1 MIEKRTYPWGTDRRF
16 NAFSTWF
23 SSYFGERVQKVSLD
37 AGFTCPN
44 RDGTSGTGGCTFCS
58 NEAFNPSYC
67 SPEKSVTQQLDEG
80 IPFHQRR
87 YRRAKRYLA
96 YFQAYSNTYSGIEK
110 LKALYSEALSY
121 PGIIGLVIG
130 TRPDCVDESLLD
142 YLAELKKRCFLIVE
156 YGIESVNDDT
166 LRRVNRGHDF
176 ETAVKTII
184 KTAERGIHTG
194 AHFILGLPGESRE
207 EIINSST
214 IISELPLNSVKLH
227 QLQIFKGT
235 AMAEEYA
242 ADPHRF
248 DLFTP
253 AEYLDLVIAFTEK
266 LNPAIMIERISSEAP
281 PRTLADPRLW
291 DIRTDEF
298 IRLFDKRLEELDT
311 WQGRHYINKKTAK

>member
-1 MIEKRTYPWGTDRRF
+1 MSEDNKYIWGTDRRF

-23 SSYFGERVQKVSLD
+23 SNYFGERVQKVSLD
-37 AGFTCPN
+37 AGFSCPN
-44 RDGTSGTGGCTFCS
+44 RDGTKGTGGCTFCS
-58 NEAFNPSYC
+58 NDAFNPSYC

-80 IPFHQRR
+80 IPFHKRR

-96 YFQAYSNTYSGIEK
+96 YFQAYSNTYAGIEK
-110 LKALYSEALSY
+110 LKELYSESLAY

-130 TRPDCVDESLLD
+130 TRPDCVDDKLLD
-142 YLAELKKRCFLIVE
+142 YLEEINRKYFLIVE
-156 YGIESVNDDT
+156 YGIESVNNET

-176 ETAVKTII
+176 ETAAKMVI
-184 KTAERGIHTG
+184 KTADRGIRTG
-194 AHFILGLPGESRE
+194 AHFILGLPGESRR
-207 EIINSST
+207 EIIDSSSV
-214 IISELPLNSVKLH
+214 ISELPLHSIKLH

-235 AMAEEYA
+235 AMAEEYVA
-242 ADPHRF
+242 NPQRF

-253 AEYLDLVIAFTEK
+253 EEYLDLVVAFAER
-266 LNPAIMIERISSEAP
+266 LNPAIMIERVSSEAP

-311 WQGRHYINKKTAK
+311 WQGKYYNIKK